1 MSPKLSSLMAAALVT
16 AIAATGFAATQA
28 GGASPGASTVR
39 LQPVVIH
46 EKFAP
51 LPCSGSP
58 NHRTTLQQ
66 EGCAEKQILR
76 TDTRI
81 DLLEAQIFP
90 ILFDDRARRDLNV
103 AQHAWLNYRK
113 ADCLSVS
120 DLFEGGTEAGV
131 VDAQCEAGRNGQRI
145 KDLRA
150 LHRDLTRSGS
160 SQCDSVASRM

>member
-1 MSPKLSSLMAAALVT
+1 MSSKLLSLMAAAIVT

-28 GGASPGASTVR
+28 GGVSPAASTVR
-39 LQPVVIH
+39 LKPVVIH
-46 EKFAP
+46 ETFTP

-58 NHRTTLQQ
+58 SHRTTLQQ

-76 TDTRI
+76 TDTQI
-81 DLLEAQIFP
+81 DVLEAQIFP
-90 ILFDDRARRDLNV
+90 ILFNDRARRDLNA

-113 ADCLSVS
+113 ADCLSMS

-131 VDAQCEAGRNGQRI
+131 VDAQCAAARNSQRV

-150 LHRDLTRSGS
+150 FHRDLTRTG
-160 SQCDSVASRM
+160 

>member
-1 MSPKLSSLMAAALVT
+1 MSPKLLSLMAAVVVT
-16 AIAATGFAATQA
+16 AIAAAGFAATQA
-28 GGASPGASTVR
+28 AGVTPPASTVR

-46 EKFAP
+46 ETFAP

-58 NHRTTLQQ
+58 KHRTTLQQ

-76 TDTRI
+76 TDTQI

-90 ILFDDRARRDLNV
+90 ILFDDRARRDLNA

-113 ADCLSVS
+113 ADCLSIS

-131 VDAQCEAGRNGQRI
+131 VDAQCVADRNGQRV

-150 LHRDLTRSGS
+150 FHRDLTQSG
-160 SQCDSVASRM
+160 

>member
-1 MSPKLSSLMAAALVT
+1 MSPKLLSLMAAAVVT

-28 GGASPGASTVR
+28 GGASPAASTVR

-46 EKFAP
+46 ETFAP

-66 EGCAEKQILR
+66 AGCTEKQILR
-76 TDTRI
+76 TDTQI
-81 DLLEAQIFP
+81 DLLEAHIFP
-90 ILFDDRARRDLNV
+90 ILFDDRARRDLNA
-103 AQHAWLNYRK
+103 AQHAWLRYRK
-113 ADCLSVS
+113 ADCLSMS

-131 VDAQCEAGRNGQRI
+131 VDAQCEADRNGQRV

-150 LHRDLTRSGS
+150 FHRDLARSG
-160 SQCDSVASRM
+160 